1 MAKARKTRRRGL
13 LRRAVELLLLIA
25 AVVVLW
31 VALYRVLIPPTTIYI
46 EQERARLGEIDRRPL
61 DFDALPARVRLAFP
75 AAEDAR
81 FCQHSG
87 FDVEAIRQALESNAD
102 GGGLRGGSGISQQVA
117 KNAFLWQGRSWI
129 RKGLESGFTV
139 LVEAMWP
146 KRRILEVYLSV
157 AEMGEGIFGLEAAA
171 QRHFGVTAAKLTA
184 RQAALIAAALP
195 DPKERDPAHPT
206 GWLSRRAGQIES
218 GAGTLE
224 AAGGSCVLD

>member
-1 MAKARKTRRRGL
+1 MARKKSGRRGL
-13 LRRAVELLLLIA
+13 LRRLFELVFLVA

-31 VALYRVLIPPTTIYI
+31 VALYRALIPPTTIYI

-81 FCQHSG
+81 FCEHSG
-87 FDVEAIRQALESNAD
+87 FDVEAIREALEANAE

-117 KNAFLWQGRSWI
+117 KNAFLWQGRSWV
-129 RKGLESGFTV
+129 RKGLEAGFTV
-139 LVEAMWP
+139 LVEAIWP

-171 QRHFGVTAAKLTA
+171 QRHFGVSAPELSG

-195 DPKERDPAHPT
+195 DPKQRDPGRPS
-206 GWLSRRAGQIES
+206 GWLQRRAAAIES

-224 AAGGSCVLD
+224 ASGGGCVLD

>member
-1 MAKARKTRRRGL
+1 MARTTSKRRGL
-13 LRRAVELLLLIA
+13 LRRLVELVFLVA
-25 AVVVLW
+25 AVTVVW
-31 VALYRVLIPPTTIYI
+31 VGLYRVLIPPSTIYI
-46 EQERARLGEIDRRPL
+46 EQERWRLGEIDRRPL

-81 FCQHSG
+81 FCTHSG
-87 FDVEAIRQALESNAD
+87 FDVEAIREALEANAE

-117 KNAFLWQGRSWI
+117 KNAFLWQGRSWA
-129 RKGLESGFTV
+129 RKGLEAGFTV

-146 KRRILEVYLSV
+146 KDRILEVYLSV

-171 QRHFGVTAAKLTA
+171 QRHFGVTAADLTP

-195 DPKERDPAHPT
+195 DPKQRDPARPS
-206 GWLSRRAGQIES
+206 GWLSRRAAQIEN

-224 AAGGSCVLD
+224 ASGGGCVLD